1 MKNVKDNN
9 YIMHSTYNEHFKLLT
24 DAELGRL
31 IRDVNN
37 YVENGVLPQYSNEE
51 RVLNMAFSFMKA
63 TIDIEKARYQ
73 EKCKTNKVNG
83 SKGGAPKGNKN
94 AAKKQP
100 NGLKDNPEQPNGLG
114 NNPIDIDMEIDIEND
129 IDIGIDNDIDNKK
142 SVCNKSAHA
151 KEITCH
157 LGSEYKEESCFYC
170 MKKNLCKN
178 KDSPSFKF
186 SHPHETFSEWNKKLE
201 QRKEEVIKELES
213 MGKNPDIELIDYDW
227 LNEDLDT

>member
-63 TIDIEKARYQ
+63 TIDIEKVRYQ
-73 EKCKTNKVNG
+73 EKCKTNKENG

-100 NGLKDNPEQPNGLG
+100 NGLEDNPKQPNGLK

-129 IDIGIDNDIDNKK
+129 IDIDNDNDNDIDNDKK
-142 SVCNKSAHA
+142 SVCDINAHA
-151 KEITCH
+151 KPITCH
-157 LGSEYKEESCFYC
+157 LGAVFKDESCFRC
-170 MKKNLCKN
+170 MKKHKCKLPASPTFKLEHN
-178 KDSPSFKF
+178 K
-186 SHPHETFSEWNKKLE
+186 TFEEWN
-201 QRKEEVIKELES
+201 EEIEALYES
-213 MGKNPDIELIDYDW
+213 WCEHRRSRGESTNIELFDYDW
-227 LNEDLDT
+227 LNDRD

>member
-73 EKCKTNKVNG
+73 EKCKTNKENG

-94 AAKKQP
+94 ALKKQP
-100 NGLKDNPEQPNGLG
+100 NGLENNPKQPNGLE
-114 NNPIDIDMEIDIEND
+114 NKPIDIDIDND
-129 IDIGIDNDIDNKK
+129 IDIGIGIDNDIDNKK
-142 SVCNKSAHA
+142 SVCNKNAYA
-151 KEITCH
+151 KNITCH
-157 LGSEYKEESCFYC
+157 LGSKYKEESCFYC

-186 SHPHETFSEWNKKLE
+186 AHPNETFSEWNKKLE

-213 MGKNPDIELIDYDW
+213 SMGKNPDIELIDYDW

>member
-1 MKNVKDNN
+1 MKKVKDSN

-63 TIDIEKARYQ
+63 TIDIEKEKYQ
-73 EKCKTNKVNG
+73 EKCKKNKENG
-83 SKGGAPKGNKN
+83 SRGGRPRSEEKPNGFKN
-94 AAKKQP
+94 NQTQP
-100 NGLKDNPEQPNGLG
+100 NGFNE
-114 NNPIDIDMEIDIEND
+114 NPIDIDMEIGIDND

-142 SVCNKSAHA
+142 SVCNKNAHV
-151 KEITCH
+151 KNITCH
-157 LGSEYKEESCFYC
+157 LGSKYKDESCFYC
-170 MKKNLCKN
+170 MKKSVCPN
-178 KDSPSFKF
+178 KDSPSFQLN
-186 SHPHETFSEWNKKLE
+186 HPDETFESWNLK
-201 QRKEEVIKELES
+201 KEEFREQLIEEIKS
-213 MGKNPDIELIDYDW
+213 KGKNPDIELMDYDW

>member
-1 MKNVKDNN
+1 MKKVKDNN

-63 TIDIEKARYQ
+63 TIDIEKEKYQ
-73 EKCKTNKVNG
+73 EKCKKNKENG
-83 SKGGAPKGNKN
+83 SRGGRPKNEEKPNGFENN
-94 AAKKQP
+94 QTQP
-100 NGLKDNPEQPNGLG
+100 NGFNE
-114 NNPIDIDMEIDIEND
+114 NPIDIDME
-129 IDIGIDNDIDNKK
+129 IGIDNDIDNKK
-142 SVCNKSAHA
+142 SVCNKNAHA
-151 KEITCH
+151 KNITCH
-157 LGSEYKEESCFYC
+157 LGSKYKEESCFYC

-186 SHPHETFSEWNKKLE
+186 AHPNETFSEWNKKLE

>member
-1 MKNVKDNN
+1 MKDS
-9 YIMHSTYNEHFKLLT
+9 YIMHCDYSSHFELLT
-24 DAELGRL
+24 DEELGRL

-37 YVENGVLPQYSNEE
+37 YVKNGVLPQYSERD
-51 RVLNMAFSFMKA
+51 RVLNMAFSFMK
-63 TIDIEKARYQ
+63 TNIDIETEKYIKKCEKNKENGRRGGRPRNPEKA
-73 EKCKTNKVNG
+73 NG
-83 SKGGAPKGNKN
+83 FDENPEE
-94 AAKKQP
+94 AKKADTDTDTTTDTDTEP
-100 NGLKDNPEQPNGLG
+100 
-114 NNPIDIDMEIDIEND
+114 
-129 IDIGIDNDIDNKK
+129 NKK